1 MRRALTATLV
11 TCGLALVVAACG
23 GGGDSKATSTA
34 AAGTAAGAT
43 AAATG
48 PAQKITLWV
57 GWSDREL
64 DVFKKVVGEYDTAH
78 PEVTIDLVGGIDDD
92 KITAALRSGSGP
104 DAVSSFTSSNVGAYC
119 SSGGWIDLGPLMKQ
133 DGIEASI
140 FPAPAQYYTQY
151 NGVRCALPILADSY
165 GFYYNKDLLTKAG
178 ATEPPKTVTELT
190 ALAKKLTTRKADGSL
205 DVVGFDP
212 FFGFFQNTP
221 GVYATLFGAQ
231 WQDADGNSILATDPA
246 WSKMLT
252 WQKELVDFYGYDN
265 LVKWQAGVGDEF
277 SASNAFETGKLAM
290 NLDGEWRVAFV
301 ANEHPDL
308 QYGTAASPVDDAKA
322 DLYGSGYI
330 NGTIIGIPKAS
341 KHQDLAWQ
349 LVKFLTTDDKA
360 LAELSNGLR
369 NVPST
374 ASSAKSPDLIPDPSF
389 ATFID
394 IFNHPKSTTEPI
406 TAAGSGYVDLTQSF
420 FAEWQAGKV
429 SDLAGGLKKLDE
441 QIDAQ
446 KKQAEA
452 GQAP

>member
-1 MRRALTATLV
+1 
-11 TCGLALVVAACG
+11 
-23 GGGDSKATSTA
+23 
-34 AAGTAAGAT
+34 
-43 AAATG
+43 
-48 PAQKITLWV
+48 
-57 GWSDREL
+57 
-64 DVFKKVVGEYDTAH
+64 
-78 PEVTIDLVGGIDDD
+78 
-92 KITAALRSGSGP
+92 
-104 DAVSSFTSSNVGAYC
+104 
-119 SSGGWIDLGPLMKQ
+119 MKQ
-133 DGIEASI
+133 DGIDASI

-151 NGVRCALPILADSY
+151 NGVRCALPILADAY

-178 ATEPPKTVTELT
+178 ATAPPKTVTELT

-221 GVYATLFGAQ
+221 GVYATLFGAH
-231 WQDADGNSILATDPA
+231 WQDADGNSTLAADPA
-246 WSKMLT
+246 WAKMLT
-252 WQKELVDFYGYDN
+252 WQKELVDYYGYDD

-301 ANEHPDL
+301 ASEHPDL

-349 LVKFLTTDDKA
+349 LVKYLTTDDKA

-429 SDLAGGLKKLDE
+429 SDLAGGLAKLDQ